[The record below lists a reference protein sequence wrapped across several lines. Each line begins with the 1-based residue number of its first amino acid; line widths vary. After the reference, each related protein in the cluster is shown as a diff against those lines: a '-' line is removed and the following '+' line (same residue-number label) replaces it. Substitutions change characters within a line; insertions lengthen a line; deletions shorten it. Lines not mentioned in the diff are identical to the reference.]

1 MRTINGDKSF
11 LKILRRWN
19 SYTPLLSLNTSENI
33 GGGYFLCLEGIGI
46 VVDPGINFIRNAL
59 SAGLSIKDIDI
70 VILTH
75 SHVDHTAD
83 FEGIV
88 TLFHEI
94 NDPRYEKNLDPIQI
108 RLFASIGAMNKFT
121 NLLSFSYDVF
131 KEVIIMN
138 PSSNYTLSDK
148 IRIETTPCQHNDLFC
163 KHQSSCVGLK
173 FYRSGNK
180 QPIIGLTSDT
190 GYNPQLASA
199 FSDLEGNTAILHIGG
214 IKKEE
219 IEFLPPPNIP
229 IYKTHLGLRGILN
242 FIFDVKPAIVI
253 ISEFGEEFKEDRTR
267 LSELI
272 QEKFGVHTKI
282 IPADVGF
289 TIEFDGKTHGLI
301 PCSKCGT
308 KIPIAEIIVKQQRK
322 GLNIA
327 YVCGPCLKK
336 K

>member
-1 MRTINGDKSF
+1 MEFIYSSSVIEYEREYWWW
-11 LKILRRWN
+11 L
-19 SYTPLLSLNTSENI
+19 
-33 GGGYFLCLEGIGI
+33 FLCLEGIGI

-108 RLFASIGAMNKFT
+108 RLFASISAMNKFT
-121 NLLSFSYDVF
+121 NLLSFSYEVF

-180 QPIIGLTSDT
+180 QPIIGLTR
-190 GYNPQLASA
+190 
-199 FSDLEGNTAILHIGG
+199 
-214 IKKEE
+214 
-219 IEFLPPPNIP
+219 IP
-229 IYKTHLGLRGILN
+229 
-242 FIFDVKPAIVI
+242 VI
-253 ISEFGEEFKEDRTR
+253 IPS
-267 LSELI
+267 LLQHS
-272 QEKFGVHTKI
+272 
-282 IPADVGF
+282 
-289 TIEFDGKTHGLI
+289 
-301 PCSKCGT
+301 
-308 KIPIAEIIVKQQRK
+308 PI
-322 GLNIA
+322 
-327 YVCGPCLKK
+327 
-336 K
+336 